1 MDLQTTTRQFIDDLQ
16 RYSNRKLVYPQEV
29 GYLLDQATLRGL
41 DQPLRDAIFHAKF
54 AVKTK
59 EIIGRIGRDGEGFD
73 KLSAE
78 FENNIEKTS
87 TLLKTIVKESPEEIK
102 HRFVNDFFG
111 LDQVSFG
118 NFIKLLE
125 DLAWVKNYEIDGR
138 PLPLLSLPTKRLS
151 HNRSEPPTIER
162 MAEQPLGDIARIR
175 NGAAFSFIL
184 MILLLFFDPPVTIL
198 GWGLII
204 VVMLLLSYVA
214 IVSHKFTKK
223 SQTTF

>member
-1 MDLQTTTRQFIDDLQ
+1 MDLQTSTRQFIDDLQ

-59 EIIGRIGRDGEGFD
+59 EIMGRIGRDGEGFD

-78 FENNIEKTS
+78 FENSIEKTS

-102 HRFVNDFFG
+102 QHFIRDFFS

-125 DLAWVKNYEIDGR
+125 DLGWVKNYEIDGR
-138 PLPLLSLPTKRLS
+138 PLPLLGSPSKRLP
-151 HNRSEPPTIER
+151 HNRNEQPSKESV
-162 MAEQPLGDIARIR
+162 AEQSLEDIARIR
-175 NGAAFSFIL
+175 NAAAFGIVL
-184 MILLLFFDPPVTIL
+184 MILLLFVDPPVTIL

-204 VVMLLLSYVA
+204 IVMLLLMYVA
-214 IVSHKFTKK
+214 IVSHKFAKK
-223 SQTTF
+223 S